1 MERPSHHPWFVFFLP
16 NRTASA
22 AYFCLLLF
30 TPAYVCLLRLPARP
44 VSADLRSIPAASAA
58 ILQNPEVIAVNQD
71 PLVRQARRIKTTA
84 AGVQVWRKDL
94 VDGSVAVAL
103 FNGQDGPV
111 GNVSLQFEDV
121 GFTAVDRVT
130 VRDLVR
136 RRDVGG
142 GGVSHVGG
150 LSLADPIPGHGV
162 VLLNVTVVWDL

>member
-1 MERPSHHPWFVFFLP
+1 M
-16 NRTASA
+16 
-22 AYFCLLLF
+22 
-30 TPAYVCLLRLPARP
+30 LRLPARP

-142 GGVSHVGG
+142 GAGRMSGAF
-150 LSLADPIPGHGV
+150 LWPIRSRA
-162 VLLNVTVVWDL
+162 TAWFC

>member
-1 MERPSHHPWFVFFLP
+1 M
-16 NRTASA
+16 
-22 AYFCLLLF
+22 
-30 TPAYVCLLRLPARP
+30 LRLPARP